1 MHQTAGFRCSA
12 SCSHWRKSNV
22 ALNSAPWMSICFS
35 HWNPGALLGGL
46 VLHKEAPGQLLVPLY
61 GAGNGGATR
70 AAIPQSLPWDTAKK
84 RNSSTGL

>member
-1 MHQTAGFRCSA
+1 VRDASDSWLQVLGFLLTLEEKQCR
-12 SCSHWRKSNV
+12 
-22 ALNSAPWMSICFS
+22 ICFS

-70 AAIPQSLPWDTAKK
+70 AAIPQSPPWDTAKK